1 MSKETKVKKQ
11 RNRCHNCKYASQTF
25 KIGTKMTY
33 LHCEHQKHIEGLE
46 NDTLTAWDTLREFWE
61 TCPDH
66 ELKHN

>member
-1 MSKETKVKKQ
+1 
-11 RNRCHNCKYASQTF
+11 
-25 KIGTKMTY
+25 MTY

-66 ELKHN
+66 ELKHYYLKFKIKQNGTRIKGYL

>member
-1 MSKETKVKKQ
+1 
-11 RNRCHNCKYASQTF
+11 
-25 KIGTKMTY
+25 MTY

-66 ELKHN
+66 ELKEKQ